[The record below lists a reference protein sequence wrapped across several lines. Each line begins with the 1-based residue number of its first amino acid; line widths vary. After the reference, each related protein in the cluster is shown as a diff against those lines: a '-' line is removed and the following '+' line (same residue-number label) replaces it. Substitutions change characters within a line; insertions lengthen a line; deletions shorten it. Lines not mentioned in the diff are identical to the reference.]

1 MKLGPRLLLRVFT
14 LLTVVC
20 LFGPVQ
26 ALASLSCKVAH
37 AVTDTVTGFNFD
49 GNSNRLEDPS
59 RLQSSEEARE
69 TSIRDGF
76 VIQNGEIKLNPET
89 QVVEWRGRVAKLP
102 PLPYLILEAL
112 ILADGLLV
120 RAAEFESEGWRH
132 ATARGKDWTK
142 YTYGVNWVS
151 VNMMRLKKILNEN
164 FDSSMAE
171 RIVGFHGRGFAW
183 TTDQMLMEAKKYD
196 PNKLTYLWDKQ
207 RVFKGS
213 TEIVLSLTTS
223 LVVDRYVNNH
233 FQMLSRET
241 WQEIWR
247 RTYGGQLSYNA
258 LSAIMMRANK
268 ELVAVLGTNSRVL
281 PKAGEHGRSS
291 WRLDPNFFD
300 LESMSRPVRNSALS
314 MEASPE

>member
-1 MKLGPRLLLRVFT
+1 
-14 LLTVVC
+14 
-20 LFGPVQ
+20 
-26 ALASLSCKVAH
+26 
-37 AVTDTVTGFNFD
+37 
-49 GNSNRLEDPS
+49 
-59 RLQSSEEARE
+59 
-69 TSIRDGF
+69 
-76 VIQNGEIKLNPET
+76 
-89 QVVEWRGRVAKLP
+89 
-102 PLPYLILEAL
+102 L